1 MSEAFKSNAAK
12 FVVPLL
18 AGLLPTA
25 FFAGK
30 SYGGDAAML
39 KEHENRLDGHDG
51 DIAAIKMLASTDHD
65 ILVKAAKDVEWL
77 RKSWEDNMS
86 KMATGTA
93 TSAASAADLD
103 ARLRKIQ
110 ELLEGRGK

>member
-1 MSEAFKSNAAK
+1 MGDTVKAGIAK
-12 FVVPLL
+12 FAVPLL

-30 SYGGDAAML
+30 SYGGDAAVL
-39 KEHENRLDGHDG
+39 KEHGVRLDGHDTE
-51 DIAAIKMLASTDHD
+51 IKAIKVLASDDHD

-86 KMATGTA
+86 KMTSGSKEATTE
-93 TSAASAADLD
+93 LD
-103 ARLRKIQ
+103 ARLRRIQ
-110 ELLEGRGK
+110 ELLEGRVK